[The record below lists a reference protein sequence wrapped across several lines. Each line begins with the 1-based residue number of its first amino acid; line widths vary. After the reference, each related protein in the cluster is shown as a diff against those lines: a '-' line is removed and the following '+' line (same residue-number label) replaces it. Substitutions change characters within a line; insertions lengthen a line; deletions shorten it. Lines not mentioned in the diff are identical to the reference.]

1 MLIHKPLVEVAFDG
15 RHCGL
20 LLNHRKHFVRVAS
33 VHINLVKQVK
43 GCAGVFILGSPF
55 GVLLAWVV
63 PSPHEHLNVL
73 DHPRFLRAKL
83 VARKGQHGEPLVF
96 ISLVEYLKLCVAHLG
111 LASEGRHVGDDCH
124 LASILAERL

>member
-73 DHPRFLRAKL
+73 DLPSTPAHDRA
-83 VARKGQHGEPLVF
+83 RSRCQCRGPTRRG
-96 ISLVEYLKLCVAHLG
+96 G
-111 LASEGRHVGDDCH
+111 
-124 LASILAERL
+124 